1 MIFIIHSSDQY
12 TKYLKA
18 NRNDR
23 EIGGNLLST
32 FKGEPLRNCGN
43 GAINTLYCQRK

>member
-23 EIGGNLLST
+23 ELEETYYQLL
-32 FKGEPLRNCGN
+32 KVNH
-43 GAINTLYCQRK
+43 